1 MYILLHKTGKRIKVT
16 GKEMNTEFGKVNLEN
31 VKPGELVRSHKGEE
45 FLFLEASI
53 GDEIELM
60 KKGARPIY
68 HYDAGFFAALLN
80 IKPGAFV
87 LEAGTGSGCFTK
99 YIASLGAKVI
109 TYEKRKEFYEIAKG
123 NLKGCENIEVRYGD
137 IREVEE
143 SGFDVIFLDLKYPE
157 KIIPKIKERLKLGGF
172 LGIYLPT
179 MNRIREIVDS
189 MKGFVN
195 IRIIQMDTKEID
207 SHSLR
212 IKGNVSFPGF
222 FIFGRKFE

>member
-1 MYILLHKTGKRIKVT
+1 
-16 GKEMNTEFGKVNLEN
+16 MNTEFGKVNLEN
-31 VKPGELVRSHKGEE
+31 VQPGESVKSHKGEK

-80 IKPGAFV
+80 IKPGTFV

-109 TYEKRKEFYEIAKG
+109 TYEKRKEFYEIAEK
-123 NLKGCENIEVRYGD
+123 NLKNCENVEIRHGD
-137 IREVEE
+137 VKDVKE

-157 KIIPKIKERLKLGGF
+157 EVIPEIKDRLKPGGF

-195 IRIIQMDTKEID
+195 VRIIQMDTKEID
-207 SHSLR
+207 PSSLR
-212 IKGNVSFPGF
+212 IKGPFSFPGF